1 MKIFSFV
8 RKISFYIIKQNLAEL
23 RVLSKY
29 VKLVILCLKE
39 LEEIEEIHLSMR
51 TLNALILFL
60 TQSGIANR
68 VNMEILYKC

>member
-60 TQSGIANR
+60 TQSGIANS
-68 VNMEILYKC
+68 

>member
-60 TQSGIANR
+60 T
-68 VNMEILYKC
+68 

>member
-60 TQSGIANR
+60 TQSGIANT
-68 VNMEILYKC
+68 

>member
-29 VKLVILCLKE
+29 IKLVILCLKE
-39 LEEIEEIHLSMR
+39 LEEIEEIHLSMQ
-51 TLNALILFL
+51 TLNALNLFL
-60 TQSGIANR
+60 TQSGIANS
-68 VNMEILYKC
+68 